1 MELNL
6 KRPIAFF
13 DLETTGLNISSDR
26 IIEICIL
33 KVNPDHSEETFTTRI
48 NPTIPIS
55 KEASEITGI
64 KDEDVKDCPTF
75 KQIAHKLAKMLENC
89 DIAGFNSNKFDIPL
103 LAEEFLRAEVDFD
116 MNRRKRIDVQVIYHK
131 QEQRNLTT
139 AYKFYCGKN
148 LDDAHSADAD
158 TRATYEVLKA
168 QLDKYADLQNNVE
181 FLSTYSSY
189 SQNVDFAG
197 RMIYNEKGEEIF
209 NFGKHK
215 GKKVV
220 DVIGK
225 LEPQYYD
232 WIMKNDFAL
241 NTKQVLTQIKLR
253 IAQDRMNGGR

>member
-1 MELNL
+1 
-6 KRPIAFF
+6 
-13 DLETTGLNISSDR
+13 
-26 IIEICIL
+26 
-33 KVNPDHSEETFTTRI
+33 
-48 NPTIPIS
+48 
-55 KEASEITGI
+55 
-64 KDEDVKDCPTF
+64 
-75 KQIAHKLAKMLENC
+75 
-89 DIAGFNSNKFDIPL
+89 
-103 LAEEFLRAEVDFD
+103 
-116 MNRRKRIDVQVIYHK
+116 
-131 QEQRNLTT
+131 
-139 AYKFYCGKN
+139 
-148 LDDAHSADAD
+148 
-158 TRATYEVLKA
+158 VLKA

-197 RMIYNEKGEEIF
+197 RMIYNENGEEIF